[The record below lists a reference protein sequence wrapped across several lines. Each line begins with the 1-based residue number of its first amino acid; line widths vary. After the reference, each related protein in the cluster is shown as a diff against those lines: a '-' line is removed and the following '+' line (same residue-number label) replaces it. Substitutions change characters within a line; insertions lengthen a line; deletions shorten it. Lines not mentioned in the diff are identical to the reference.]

1 MIRLSRIILSRVL
14 IIALLS
20 NWGCVASPPEDR
32 DWQSYI
38 RNGQTT
44 ADMSDR
50 AVEALEELRKRM
62 QVVLNQIKEEAD
74 EQEERLLEANQR
86 AWLQYAESKARY
98 VADKYRDGSLAL
110 ILYGQTLMTEMQHRI
125 HELQDMKVERETP

>member
-1 MIRLSRIILSRVL
+1 M
-14 IIALLS
+14 
-20 NWGCVASPPEDR
+20 
-32 DWQSYI
+32 
-38 RNGQTT
+38 
-44 ADMSDR
+44 
-50 AVEALEELRKRM
+50 EALEELRKRM